1 MACAGRFAEARAA
14 CAAEMGRDDPNT
26 AALWLYTLG
35 RVLYDACELGPAVER
50 LTDALQRPSPPGSA
64 KGLLRSAQRLEAE
77 RAAGNGAFKRGEW
90 ANAAAAYTR
99 ALQARAPGP
108 RCRARAHRVS
118 VCGPRTPSVDS
129 TCHRSTRTTRAST
142 RCSTATAPPPTATA
156 TACSTRRDAPEMR
169 PR

>member
-99 ALQARAPGP
+99 ALQARAWAEMP
-108 RCRARAHRVS
+108 RARPPHLRLWPARSERGFHVSQVDPNHSRFNALLYCNRAAANGHRD
-118 VCGPRTPSVDS
+118 GMLDQAR
-129 TCHRSTRTTRAST
+129 
-142 RCSTATAPPPTATA
+142 
-156 TACSTRRDAPEMR
+156 
-169 PR
+169 